1 MLCVGAEGDS
11 VTQSSDGTDQ
21 ENDHHYEEQA
31 GWEEEEQDISGGT
44 EAGEGECDNTGEGEV
59 YEETSEA
66 DTTGDGNVDEEESGD
81 FTSDEG
87 QEGDSKLEERDSSR
101 EGHDMLG
108 GRVVSYLGDS
118 FGLSGR
124 GDISEGGLG
133 EREMPQDSSR
143 QMDNKGIYTLYLT
156 SVQTLLSQS
165 T

>member
-1 MLCVGAEGDS
+1 M
-11 VTQSSDGTDQ
+11 TQSSEGTDQ

-31 GWEEEEQDISGGT
+31 GWGEEEQDISGGT

-124 GDISEGGLG
+124 GDISRGGLV